1 MDLSRSPAPGRH
13 RTATLPVGASIAG
26 QARRFVGEV
35 LDDVAGEQ
43 LRADA
48 LLTVSELASNVA
60 HHTSSQMATIHVDV
74 HDDGVCIG
82 VSDSDPDRQPVVRD
96 VDLTAL
102 TGRGLR
108 LVEIVAEDWG
118 VSTTD
123 DGKTVWCLLVRPPI
137 DLSRAADRN

>member
-1 MDLSRSPAPGRH
+1 
-13 RTATLPVGASIAG
+13 VGASIAG

-60 HHTSSQMATIHVDV
+60 HHTSTETATIHVAV

-82 VSDSDPDRQPVVRD
+82 VTDSDPDRQPVVRD
-96 VDLTAL
+96 VDITAL

-123 DGKTVWCLLVRPPI
+123 EGKTVWCLLVRPPI
-137 DLSRAADRN
+137 DVARSPIDRNHATDRN